1 VNNLTKSNEKPVL
14 DPEGFQRLLAAAFI
28 LQGQNDPC
36 PANPISGGHTRTFAI
51 QRIVQKRTPS
61 LREPSLHRSMSKPL
75 VQFANPRMW
84 RTLETL
90 AVATVFC
97 MMIGVSLR
105 RVSPLRA
112 NPSRPVMPG
121 IRTARS
127 SMPKVAKVSGL
138 SQERIGTLNSRRSTD
153 NGEAGVVAKD
163 VIIRYHRPSADLPDS
178 QGAKNLKSSSLPT
191 LRLRSENTASQ
202 PGVRYSFGMD
212 NAMLAADTVIRY
224 DKGSETIRVHDP
236 EQP

>member
-14 DPEGFQRLLAAAFI
+14 DPESFQHLLAAAFI
-28 LQGQNDPC
+28 LQGQNDHC
-36 PANPISGGHTRTFAI
+36 PANSIRGDHTRTFAI

-61 LREPSLHRSMSKPL
+61 LRKPSLQQSMLKPL
-75 VQFANPRMW
+75 AQFANPRMW
-84 RTLETL
+84 RTVEAL

-97 MMIGVSLR
+97 MMIGVSLP
-105 RVSPLRA
+105 RVSALRA
-112 NPSRPVMPG
+112 NPPRPVMAG
-121 IRTARS
+121 IQTARS
-127 SMPKVAKVSGL
+127 STPKVAKVLGR
-138 SQERIGTLNSRRSTD
+138 SQQCIGTLNSRRSTH
-153 NGEAGVVAKD
+153 NGEAKVVAKD
-163 VIIRYHRPSADLPDS
+163 IIIRYHRPSAELPNS

-212 NAMLAADTVIRY
+212 NAMLAADTMIRY

-236 EQP
+236 EQQ

>member
-1 VNNLTKSNEKPVL
+1 MNNLTKSNEKPVL
-14 DPEGFQRLLAAAFI
+14 NPEGFQCLLAAAFI

-61 LREPSLHRSMSKPL
+61 LREPCLCTGDMSKPL
-75 VQFANPRMW
+75 IQFANPRMW

-112 NPSRPVMPG
+112 NPSRPVMAG

-127 SMPKVAKVSGL
+127 STPL
-138 SQERIGTLNSRRSTD
+138 ERQRFWDCPRNVL
-153 NGEAGVVAKD
+153 E
-163 VIIRYHRPSADLPDS
+163 H
-178 QGAKNLKSSSLPT
+178 
-191 LRLRSENTASQ
+191 
-202 PGVRYSFGMD
+202 
-212 NAMLAADTVIRY
+212 
-224 DKGSETIRVHDP
+224 
-236 EQP
+236 